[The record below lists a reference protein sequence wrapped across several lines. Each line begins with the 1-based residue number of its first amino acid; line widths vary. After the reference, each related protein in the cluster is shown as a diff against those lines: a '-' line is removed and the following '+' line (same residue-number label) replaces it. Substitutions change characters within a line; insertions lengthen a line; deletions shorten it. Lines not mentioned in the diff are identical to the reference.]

1 MHPKITQ
8 YLTNDNYYKMGYNY
22 VEMEKKLKYGTVTL
36 TSTFFHLTEVVK
48 VAPKH
53 PGKKVLWFYYSFTLV
68 SLRKLGQKNY
78 GLVSNA
84 FSLSKT

>member
-48 VAPKH
+48 VAPKQQKTMSNIGH
-53 PGKKVLWFYYSFTLV
+53 LFYRKLEKAMQKFLV
-68 SLRKLGQKNY
+68 SK
-78 GLVSNA
+78 
-84 FSLSKT
+84 